1 MTNEDHSLMQ
11 LRKTIW
17 IFLLSTLLWSLSSCE
32 PKMPPP
38 PAGDDFKTEIQYT
51 EAYLDLNKKMFR
63 MLSSELD
70 LRRDPAKG
78 KDSSVSEAI
87 HSSFHSPDGKYILSV
102 NDKKQLIVHQKGMDS
117 SRDQVIYE
125 EASENFNL
133 SLMLSASNRYIFIVS
148 SDGNTSET
156 RFLPADLSS
165 LKPYLIQPREKGI
178 QYRVEHFGSDIL
190 WILTNKNAPGRKLM
204 QALVSNPREN
214 YWLQVIPECDS
225 ILLEDFIV
233 LDDQFILLFES
244 YKPGVGIRVYDRKKN
259 DEAVIRFNEPKGY
272 LKFIYYDPGKEIIHL
287 SFSSLLSP
295 ITHYEF
301 AIKTGRLGKQK
312 KEEVKN
318 YLKNDYRFQTL
329 WTTSTDGSKI
339 PISLIYKKDLGKIDG
354 SNPLLLI
361 LDTDEPSHD
370 PLPFNPA
377 YLSLLDRGFYIAI
390 AFPGKD
396 HATDDYLRCAR
407 FLIDQKF
414 SAVGR
419 ITGSGEGKAAL
430 LLEEIVKLK
439 PGLFTAV
446 TLDYHNTETR
456 YIPEHIPFKAQEFPA
471 MMISSS
477 MPNED
482 APSDLLRLARN
493 IRAANS
499 GKNILLISRGESM
512 VPLNRTAIFCTFI
525 LQHYKIKK

>member
-1 MTNEDHSLMQ
+1 MTNDYHNPLQ
-11 LRKTIW
+11 LRKTMW
-17 IFLLSTLLWSLSSCE
+17 ILLLSTLIWSLTSCE
-32 PKMPPP
+32 PKMPAPP
-38 PAGDDFKTEIQYT
+38 VGEDIQTEIQYT
-51 EAYLDLNKKMFR
+51 EAYLDLNKKLFGK
-63 MLSSELD
+63 LSSELD
-70 LRRDPAKG
+70 SRRDPAMG
-78 KDSSVSEAI
+78 KDSSVSEAPY
-87 HSSFHSPDGKYILSV
+87 SSFHSPDGKYTLSV
-102 NDKKQLIVHQKGMDS
+102 NDKKQLMVHQNGMDS
-117 SRDQVIYE
+117 SRDKLLYE
-125 EASENFNL
+125 EASENFKL
-133 SLMLSASNRYIFIVS
+133 SLMLSASKRYILIVS

-165 LKPYLIQPREKGI
+165 FKPYLIQPREKGV

-190 WILTNKNAPGRKLM
+190 WILTNKNAPKGKLM
-204 QALVSNPREN
+204 QALISNPREN
-214 YWLQVIPECDS
+214 YWLQVIPGCDS

-233 LDDQFILLFES
+233 LDDQFILLLES

-272 LKFIYYDPGKEIIHL
+272 IKFIHYDPGKEIIHL
-287 SFSSLLSP
+287 SFNSLLSP

-312 KEEVKN
+312 KKEVEN
-318 YLKNDYRFQTL
+318 YLKNDYHYQTL

-339 PISLIYKKDLGKIDG
+339 PILLIYKNDLGKMDG
-354 SNPLLLI
+354 SNPMLLI
-361 LDTDEPSHD
+361 LDTDEPSHN

-390 AFPGKD
+390 ACTGNE

-419 ITGSGEGKAAL
+419 ITGNGEGKAAL
-430 LLEEIVKLK
+430 LLEEIVKLN

-446 TLDYHNTETR
+446 TLDYRNTKTR
-456 YIPEHIPFKAQEFPA
+456 DIPEHIPFKVQEFPA
-471 MMISSS
+471 MMIFSS
-477 MPNED
+477 MTNED
-482 APSDLLRLARN
+482 APSDLPRLARK

-499 GKNILLISRGESM
+499 GKNMLLISNGEAM

-525 LQHYKIKK
+525 LQQNKMK